1 MVIPIRA
8 TCQATTATVTTE
20 MTRQRKK
27 KGRPVS
33 GWLIFDKPKGMGST
47 EAVSKIKWLFKAE
60 KAGHAGTL
68 DPLASGMLPIALGE
82 ATKTVPYVMDGTKI
96 YRFTVTWGAERSTD
110 DLEGEVTV
118 TSDSRPDEASIKAL
132 LPKYIGVIQQ
142 TPPKFSAIK
151 IAGERAYDLARG
163 GEDVE
168 IPSREVEIGR
178 LELIEQADAATAIFE
193 VECGKGTYVRSL
205 ARDMGRDL
213 GCYGHISD
221 LRRIEVAPFDESDF
235 VTLAELEAAHPP
247 VPTEEEGEDRSY
259 ERLAERFS
267 VMDAFLIDTGAALE
281 SLPQV
286 AVSDDQAHRI
296 RMGNPVILRGRDA
309 PVEADEACVTAKGKL
324 LAIGFIEKGQFQP
337 KRVFTA

>member
-1 MVIPIRA
+1 MA
-8 TCQATTATVTTE
+8 
-20 MTRQRKK
+20 RQRKK

-96 YRFTVTWGAERSTD
+96 YHFTVTWGAERTTD

-118 TSDSRPDEASIKAL
+118 TSDIRPDEAAIKAL
-132 LPKYIGVIQQ
+132 LPKYTGIILQ

-163 GEDVE
+163 GEEIE
-168 IPSREVEIGR
+168 IPAREVEIDR
-178 LELIEQADAATAIFE
+178 LELIERPDDSTAVFK

-259 ERLAERFS
+259 ERLAARFK

-309 PVEADEACVTAKGKL
+309 PVEADEACVTSKGKL
-324 LAIGFIEKGQFQP
+324 LAIGFIEQGQFKP

>member
-1 MVIPIRA
+1 MA
-8 TCQATTATVTTE
+8 
-20 MTRQRKK
+20 RQRKK

-96 YRFTVTWGAERSTD
+96 YRFTVTWGAERTTD

-118 TSDSRPDEASIKAL
+118 TSDTRPDETAIKAL
-132 LPKYIGVIQQ
+132 LPKYIGVLAQI
-142 TPPKFSAIK
+142 PPKFSAIK

-163 GEDVE
+163 GEEIEIPARDVE
-168 IPSREVEIGR
+168 IDR
-178 LELIEQADAATAIFE
+178 LDLIECTDTSTAIFE

-247 VPTEEEGEDRSY
+247 VPTEDESEDRSY

-286 AVSDDQAHRI
+286 PVSDDQAHRI

-309 PVEADEACVTAKGKL
+309 PVEADEACVTSKGKL
-324 LAIGFIEKGQFQP
+324 LAIGFIEQGQFKP

>member
-1 MVIPIRA
+1 MA
-8 TCQATTATVTTE
+8 
-20 MTRQRKK
+20 RQRKK
-27 KGRPVS
+27 NGRPVS

-47 EAVSKIKWLFKAE
+47 EAVSKIKWLFKAD

-96 YRFTVTWGAERSTD
+96 YRFTVAWGAERTTD
-110 DLEGEVTV
+110 DLEGEVTL
-118 TSDSRPDEASIKAL
+118 TSDNRPDEAAIIAL
-132 LPKYIGVIQQ
+132 LPKYTGVIQQ

-163 GEDVE
+163 GEEIE
-168 IPSREVEIGR
+168 IPSREVEIDR
-178 LELIEQADAATAIFE
+178 LELIGRPDAATAIFE

-213 GCYGHISD
+213 GCYGHIFD
-221 LRRIEVAPFDESDF
+221 LRRTEVAPFDELDF
-235 VTLAELEAAHPP
+235 VTLAQLEAAHPP
-247 VPTEEEGEDRSY
+247 VPTEDAGEDRSY
-259 ERLAERFS
+259 TRLAERFA

-309 PVEADEACVTAKGKL
+309 PVEADEACVTSKGKL
-324 LAIGFIEKGQFQP
+324 LAIGCIEQGQFKP
-337 KRVFTA
+337 KRVFAA